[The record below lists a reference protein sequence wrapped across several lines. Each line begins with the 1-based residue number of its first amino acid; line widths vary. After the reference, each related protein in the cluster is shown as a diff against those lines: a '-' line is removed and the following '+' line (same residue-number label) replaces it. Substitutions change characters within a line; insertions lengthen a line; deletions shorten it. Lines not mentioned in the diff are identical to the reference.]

1 MDSKFIRRIERLE
14 QPARDK
20 PKFWQA
26 VAARATVGRK
36 VDNLIAWLRRGD
48 SLDLFGSPV
57 PDGPAEPSPTRDRLT
72 AKLQDMHDRIRRISA
87 SPMEICGFHV
97 IRKIK

>member
-36 VDNLIAWLRRGD
+36 VDKLIAWLRRGD

-72 AKLQDMHDRIRRISA
+72 AKLQDMHDRITRISA